1 MIGHRPAHHAAT
13 EGIHYDRQVQQ
24 PRPGRDVRDV
34 GNPQAIGCTDH
45 EVTLHQI
52 GHRLRVKASTSRT
65 NPPPSANALKPRL
78 AHQASYSLAAYPN
91 TVGCQLGMHSRHAIG
106 GTAGPVDRLD
116 TSL

>member
-1 MIGHRPAHHAAT
+1 MYVMSAT
-13 EGIHYDRQVQQ
+13 
-24 PRPGRDVRDV
+24 
-34 GNPQAIGCTDH
+34 PQAIGCTDH

-91 TVGCQLGMHSRHAIG
+91 TVGCQARHALAACHRWHGWPG
-106 GTAGPVDRLD
+106 GSSRYEPVTERHV
-116 TSL
+116 SLER